1 LNASAR
7 CFLDTNILI
16 YADSADEPAKQDAAV
31 KLLKSLYLQ
40 GNAVIS
46 TQVLS
51 EFSNA
56 ALKKLKLSTN
66 TVRQRVAAYSRF
78 ETINVTPP
86 IINAALDLY
95 QTRSLSYYDA
105 LVVATAITA
114 GCTTLYTEDMNNG
127 ERIDLIQLINPLKPQ
142 T

>member
-31 KLLKSLYLQ
+31 KLLKTLYLQ

-56 ALKKLKLSTN
+56 ALKKLKLPADI
-66 TVRQRVAAYSRF
+66 VRQRVAAYSRF

-86 IINAALDLY
+86 IINSALDLY

-105 LVVATAITA
+105 LIVATAITA

-127 ERIDLIQLINPLKPQ
+127 ERIDLIQLINPLKP
-142 T
+142 

>member
-1 LNASAR
+1 VSAGDR

-31 KLLKSLYLQ
+31 KLLKTLYLQ

-51 EFSNA
+51 EFSNV
-56 ALKKLKLSTN
+56 ALKKLKLSAN

-105 LVVATAITA
+105 LIVATAITA

>member
-16 YADSADEPAKQDAAV
+16 YADSADETSKQDAAV
-31 KLLKSLYLQ
+31 KLLKTLYLQ

-56 ALKKLKLSTN
+56 ALKKLKLSAN

-105 LVVATAITA
+105 LIVATAITA

-127 ERIDLIQLINPLKPQ
+127 ERIDLIQLINPLKP
-142 T
+142 